1 LDAITV
7 EIVRN
12 KIASLVEEMHYHF
25 YRSGYSTIIRESRDF
40 SCVILDREGRLI
52 VAPPMFFHAP
62 VYRHLASRILAVY
75 GGPTPCQSE
84 QSHLGT
90 ALTSSGLPAEVA
102 ICAPVAQ
109 IPGEAASPQAAS
121 GEFGGV
127 ERHGALPVGQE
138 SEHRA
143 AAANAVPLPVSRE
156 AIRDGDVFVSNHPYE
171 GGLPHVS
178 DMAFVAPVFADGKI
192 VAFAGSIAHKADLG
206 GAVAGSTSANAT
218 EMYQEGLLIP
228 PIKIRDAGRPLPDVE
243 RLILANS
250 RQPALVRGDMNAQIA
265 VTQMGAARVKELCAR
280 FGAQTLCEAFAA
292 ILRACANGLRAA
304 IAKLPSGVTAS
315 AEGFLDSDG
324 VMMDR
329 PIKLAVAVTVENGI
343 VIVDFSGSAPQA
355 AGPVNLRPSM
365 VEACVFYCLI
375 GLLDPQLAFNDGMR
389 DGVRL
394 VFAPRTVVNA
404 EPPAAVSNYQ
414 MVNLKLVDVILEA
427 LAKFHPARAVANAGS
442 SSALSIAW
450 RQGRPGQSTIQ
461 YEIIGSAYGGGAG
474 HDGTSATA
482 THLSNLHVTP
492 IEILEAEFPCRIARF
507 DVVPDSGGAGQWRGG
522 LSMRRE
528 YELLADATVVR
539 RFDKSRF
546 PPQGL
551 AGGGPGGRSR
561 FVVRL
566 GAPDELEAPAS
577 GRYEMKA
584 GERFLVQSA
593 GGGGYGEPRLRDRSA
608 VDRDI
613 AEGYVSQTPRGA
625 CGGR

>member
-1 LDAITV
+1 LDAITI
-7 EIVRN
+7 EILRS

-25 YRSGYSTIIRESRDF
+25 YRSGYSTIVRESRDF

-62 VYRHLASRILAVY
+62 VYRHLIGRILALY
-75 GGPTPCQSE
+75 EPERT
-84 QSHLGT
+84 
-90 ALTSSGLPAEVA
+90 
-102 ICAPVAQ
+102 
-109 IPGEAASPQAAS
+109 GE
-121 GEFGGV
+121 G
-127 ERHGALPVGQE
+127 
-138 SEHRA
+138 
-143 AAANAVPLPVSRE
+143 
-156 AIRDGDVFVSNHPYE
+156 IRDGDVFVSNHPYE

-206 GAVAGSTSANAT
+206 GTVAGSTSANAT

-228 PIKIRDAGRPLPDVE
+228 PVKIRDAGRPLPDVE
-243 RLILANS
+243 RLILGNS

-280 FGAQTLCEAFAA
+280 FGAETLCEAFAA
-292 ILRACANGLRAA
+292 ILKAAADGLRAA
-304 IAKLPSGVTAS
+304 IARLPSGATAA
-315 AEGFLDSDG
+315 AEGFLDGDG
-324 VMMDR
+324 VVMDR

-343 VIVDFSGSAPQA
+343 VTFDFSASDAQA

-365 VEACVFYCLI
+365 VEACVFYGLI
-375 GLLDPQLAFNDGMR
+375 GCLDPRLAFNDGVR
-389 DGVRL
+389 DVVRF

-427 LAKFHPARAVANAGS
+427 LGKFHPARAVANAGS

-450 RQGRPGQSTIQ
+450 RQGRLGQSTMQ

-474 HDGTSATA
+474 HDGASATA
-482 THLSNLHVTP
+482 THLSNLHITP
-492 IEILEAEFPCRIARF
+492 IEILEAEFPCRITRF
-507 DVVPDSGGAGQWRGG
+507 DLVPDSGGAGRWRGG

-528 YELLADATVVR
+528 YELLADATVIR

-566 GAPDELEAPAS
+566 GAPDEREALAS

-593 GGGGYGEPRLRDRSA
+593 GGGGYGDPQERERA
-608 VDRDI
+608 AIDRDI
-613 AEGYVSQTPRGA
+613 AEGYVSATPSDSPATNNR
-625 CGGR
+625 RE